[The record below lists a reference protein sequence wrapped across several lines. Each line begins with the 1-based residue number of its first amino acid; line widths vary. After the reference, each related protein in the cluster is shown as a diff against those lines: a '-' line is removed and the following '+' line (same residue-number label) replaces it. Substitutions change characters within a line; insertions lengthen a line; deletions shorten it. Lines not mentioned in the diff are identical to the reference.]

1 MNNQSISV
9 AAVTNRQAAS
19 LRRTRTMTMISLLAA
34 VSFVLS
40 FFEFPVPLSPSFA
53 RMAHSDFP
61 ALVGARTMV
70 PWAGVLVERQKNLLV
85 LLRTITGGVGERP

>member
-19 LRRTRTMTMISLLAA
+19 LRSIRTMTMISLLAA

-40 FFEFPVPLSPSFA
+40 FLEFPVPLSP
-53 RMAHSDFP
+53 
-61 ALVGARTMV
+61 
-70 PWAGVLVERQKNLLV
+70 
-85 LLRTITGGVGERP
+85 